1 MHATLVHHVYVQAQD
16 AARNYRSEVNKLTSD
31 AVLTLWTGD
40 GKVFGHSEQ
49 PLTQY
54 DHDVGH
60 AMLEGEQ
67 QSSCAEAWCTLR
79 TQADI
84 WVYTQCTTA
93 LQHAVLTQL
102 LQAM

>member
-1 MHATLVHHVYVQAQD
+1 M
-16 AARNYRSEVNKLTSD
+16 NKLTSD

-40 GKVFGHSEQ
+40 GKVFGDGEQ

-67 QSSCAEAWCTLR
+67 QSTVAEAL
-79 TQADI
+79 
-84 WVYTQCTTA
+84 YM
-93 LQHAVLTQL
+93 H
-102 LQAM
+102 